1 MTNLSCL
8 YLLASETV
16 FLLKSRKKWNN
27 YGTSRIQPVEETL
40 KKVNQLVKQIGITRV
55 ADITDMD
62 RLRIPNYSA
71 VLPGTEDYIWV
82 YSGKGPTKNHAKA
95 SVIME
100 SIERFSSLPANYEG
114 KILTGKYKELSKSYD
129 VLKYDEVIEPLS
141 FQLTDEMNMDYCIG
155 YDLINQKD
163 ILIPSSLAI
172 FRYNPNPPSINPYSF
187 FHTNGLASG
196 NVMEEAICHAL
207 CEVIERDAVSIAEF
221 SSSAFQYHLL
231 KTIENGFLNN
241 GIRIRSLE
249 SKNFIDDNTVY
260 SDIDLNGLDY
270 PPVKK
275 IVREFHKCQISLKVK
290 DITTEIGIPTFI
302 ASSVEWVNHDYG
314 YLVEGHGTHPDS
326 RIALMRAITEVSQ
339 SRAANIQGSR
349 DDLRKMKYDPQN
361 SDENKS
367 WQFMASPK
375 KKAFTEVN
383 SFYND
388 DILDDIKLILG
399 NLKNKGFKNA
409 IVVNLTNSRLQV
421 PVVRIIVPGLETFKI
436 NKLAVGSRAQENA
449 IRCLT
454 QDQ

>member
-1 MTNLSCL
+1 
-8 YLLASETV
+8 LASESI
-16 FLLKSRKKWNN
+16 FLLKSRKKWNSN
-27 YGTSRIQPVEETL
+27 GTSRIQPVEETL
-40 KKVNQLVKQIGITRV
+40 EKVNPLVKEIGITRI

-100 SIERFSSLPANYEG
+100 SIERYSSLPANYEG
-114 KILTGKYKELSKSYD
+114 KILRGKYKELSKSYN
-129 VLKYDEVIEPLS
+129 VLKYDEVVEPIS
-141 FQLTDEMNMDYCIG
+141 FQLNDEMNMDYCIG
-155 YDLINQKD
+155 YDLINQTD
-163 ILIPSSLAI
+163 ILVPSPLAI
-172 FRYNPNPPSINPYSF
+172 FRYTPSPPSINPYSF

-231 KTIENGFLNN
+231 KTIENEFLRK
-241 GIRIRSLE
+241 GVRLKSLD
-249 SKNFIDDNTVY
+249 SKNFIDDNAIY
-260 SDIDLNGLDY
+260 SDIDLNGLGY
-270 PPVKK
+270 SPVER
-275 IVREFHKCQISLKVK
+275 IVREFNKCHISLTVK

-361 SDENKS
+361 SDENRS
-367 WQFMASPK
+367 WQFMASPN

-383 SFYND
+383 SFFHE

-399 NLKNKGFKNA
+399 NLKDKGFKNA

-436 NKLAVGSRAQENA
+436 NKLAVGSRARENA
-449 IRCLT
+449 TKCLT
-454 QDQ
+454 LSR

>member
-1 MTNLSCL
+1 M
-8 YLLASETV
+8 ASESI
-16 FLLKSRKKWNN
+16 FLLKSRKKWNSN
-27 YGTSRIQPVEETL
+27 GTSRIQPVEETL
-40 KKVNQLVKQIGITRV
+40 EMVNPLVKEIGITRI
-55 ADITDMD
+55 ADITNMD
-62 RLRIPNYSA
+62 RLQIPNYSA

-100 SIERFSSLPANYEG
+100 SIERYSSLPANYEG
-114 KILTGKYKELSKSYD
+114 KILKGKYKELSKSYN

-141 FQLTDEMNMDYCIG
+141 FQLNDEMNMDYCIG
-155 YDLINQKD
+155 YDLINQTD
-163 ILIPSSLAI
+163 ILVPSPLAI
-172 FRYNPNPPSINPYSF
+172 FRYTPNPPSINPYSF

-221 SSSAFQYHLL
+221 SSSAFQYHIL
-231 KTIENGFLNN
+231 KTIENDILKK
-241 GIRIRSLE
+241 GIRTKTLD
-249 SKNFIDDNTVY
+249 SKNFIDDNTIY

-270 PPVKK
+270 PPVER
-275 IVREFHKCQISLKVK
+275 IVRQFKKCQISLTVK

-361 SDENKS
+361 SDENRS
-367 WQFMASPK
+367 WQFMVSSK
-375 KKAFTEVN
+375 KKAFTEVK
-383 SFYND
+383 SFYHE

-399 NLKNKGFKNA
+399 KLKDKGFKNA

-436 NKLAVGSRAQENA
+436 NKLAVGRRAQESA

-454 QDQ
+454 LNR

>member
-1 MTNLSCL
+1 M
-8 YLLASETV
+8 ASETV

-155 YDLINQKD
+155 YDLISQKD

>member
-1 MTNLSCL
+1 M
-8 YLLASETV
+8 ASETV

-40 KKVNQLVKQIGITRV
+40 KKVNPLVKQIGITRV

-155 YDLINQKD
+155 YDLISQKD
-163 ILIPSSLAI
+163 ILIPSSLAV

-241 GIRIRSLE
+241 GILIRSLE

>member
-1 MTNLSCL
+1 
-8 YLLASETV
+8 LASESI
-16 FLLKSRKKWNN
+16 FLLKSRKKWNSN
-27 YGTSRIQPVEETL
+27 GTSRIQPVEETL
-40 KKVNQLVKQIGITRV
+40 EKVNPLVKEIGITRI
-55 ADITDMD
+55 ADITNMD
-62 RLRIPNYSA
+62 RLQIPNYSA

-100 SIERFSSLPANYEG
+100 SIERYSSLPANYEG
-114 KILTGKYKELSKSYD
+114 KILKGKYKELSKSYN

-141 FQLTDEMNMDYCIG
+141 FQLNNEMNMDYCIG
-155 YDLINQKD
+155 YDLINQTD
-163 ILIPSSLAI
+163 ILVPSPLAI
-172 FRYNPNPPSINPYSF
+172 FRYTPNPPSINPYSF

-207 CEVIERDAVSIAEF
+207 CEVVERDAVSIAEF
-221 SSSAFQYHLL
+221 SSSAFQYHIL
-231 KTIENGFLNN
+231 KTIENDILKE
-241 GIRIRSLE
+241 GIRIKSLD
-249 SKNFIDDNTVY
+249 SKNFIDDNTIY

-270 PPVKK
+270 PPVER
-275 IVREFHKCQISLKVK
+275 IVRQFKKCQISLTVK

-361 SDENKS
+361 SDENRS
-367 WQFMASPK
+367 WQFMVSSK
-375 KKAFTEVN
+375 KKAFTEVK
-383 SFYND
+383 SFYHE

-399 NLKNKGFKNA
+399 KLKDKGFKNA

-436 NKLAVGSRAQENA
+436 NKLAVGRRAQESA

-454 QDQ
+454 LNR

>member
-1 MTNLSCL
+1 LENEPIL
-8 YLLASETV
+8 
-16 FLLKSRKKWNN
+16 LLKSRKKWNSF
-27 YGTSRIQPVEETL
+27 GTSRIQPVEETL
-40 KKVNQLVKQIGITRV
+40 EKVFPLVRDIGITRI

-100 SIERFSSLPANYEG
+100 SIERYSSLPSNYEG
-114 KILTGKYKELSKSYD
+114 KILKGKYKELSKSYN
-129 VLKYDEVIEPLS
+129 VLKHDEMLEPLS
-141 FQLTDEMNMDYCIG
+141 FQINDEMMMDYCIG
-155 YDLINQKD
+155 YDLLNQKD
-163 ILIPSSLAI
+163 ILVPSPLAVFMYTPI
-172 FRYNPNPPSINPYSF
+172 PPSINPYSF

-221 SSSAFQYHLL
+221 SSSAFQYHIL
-231 KTIENGFLNN
+231 KSIENEFMKNGVQIQPLNS
-241 GIRIRSLE
+241 R
-249 SKNFIDDNTVY
+249 NFVDDNTIY

-270 PPVKK
+270 LPVEK
-275 IVREFHKCQISLKVK
+275 IVRQFKKCHISLVIK

-326 RIALMRAITEVSQ
+326 RIALIRAITEVSQ

-361 SDENKS
+361 SDENRS
-367 WQFMASPK
+367 WQFMASK
-375 KKAFTEVN
+375 NKKAFSDVN
-383 SFYND
+383 SFYHD

-399 NLKNKGFKNA
+399 NLKDKGFKNA
-409 IVVNLTNSRLQV
+409 IVVNLTNSKLKV
-421 PVVRIIVPGLETFKI
+421 PVVRVIVPGLETFKI
-436 NKLAVGSRAQENA
+436 NKLAVGHRARENA
-449 IRCLT
+449 IRCLMLNP
-454 QDQ
+454 

>member
-1 MTNLSCL
+1 M
-8 YLLASETV
+8 ASETV

-40 KKVNQLVKQIGITRV
+40 KKVNPLVKQIGITRV

-155 YDLINQKD
+155 YDLISQKD
-163 ILIPSSLAI
+163 ILVPSSLAI

-241 GIRIRSLE
+241 GILIRSLE

>member
-1 MTNLSCL
+1 M
-8 YLLASETV
+8 ASETV

-40 KKVNQLVKQIGITRV
+40 KKVNPLVKQIGITRV

-155 YDLINQKD
+155 YDLISQKD
-163 ILIPSSLAI
+163 ILIPSSLAV

>member
-1 MTNLSCL
+1 M
-8 YLLASETV
+8 ASETV

-40 KKVNQLVKQIGITRV
+40 KKVNPLVKQIGITRV

-241 GIRIRSLE
+241 GILIRSLE

>member
-1 MTNLSCL
+1 M
-8 YLLASETV
+8 ASETV